1 MDASKKIILD
11 ADVIIHFYRG
21 KRLPLLPH
29 IFPNEFIICDILLEF
44 EILPGPLNDILQDLI
59 EKQEIS
65 VVELEQ
71 HEHHLDILM
80 EYSAL
85 LNRFG
90 KGESA
95 CMAYCKFS
103 EDVIGSSNLKDILAY
118 CRENSI
124 HFITTMG
131 FLRTAYE
138 TELLTEEE
146 CNLFVQKNIEMGSKL
161 PCKTFTDFLERG
173 GEF

>member
-1 MDASKKIILD
+1 MDGSKKIMLD

-21 KRLPLLPH
+21 NHLPLLPH

-44 EILPGPLNDILQDLI
+44 EIFPGPLNDILQDLI
-59 EKQEIS
+59 DKQEIS

-71 HEHHLDILM
+71 QEHNLEILM
-80 EYSAL
+80 EYGEL

-103 EDVIGSSNLKDILAY
+103 QNVIGSSNLKDILAY
-118 CRENSI
+118 CKGNSI
-124 HFITTMG
+124 QFITTMG
-131 FLRTAYE
+131 FLKKAFE
-138 TELLTEEE
+138 TGLLSEEE
-146 CNLFVQKNIEMGSKL
+146 CNIFVHKNLEKGSKL
-161 PCKTFTDFLERG
+161 PCKTFT
-173 GEF
+173 EFRRQEGNF